1 MFRDI
6 LLPIDL
12 THRETQTR
20 AVEVATDMARKWG
33 ARLHVMTVIPD
44 LRSSMVATYF
54 PPDFERKAAADAG
67 AELRSFADAAIG
79 GDLAVERIVAH
90 GSIYNEIIRYATKTK
105 CDLIVMA
112 AHRPEFSDYLIG
124 PNAARVVR
132 HANQSV
138 LVVRD

>member
-1 MFRDI
+1 MFKDI

-12 THRETQTR
+12 THRETQTK
-20 AVEVATDMARKWG
+20 AVAVATDVARKWG

-44 LRSSMVATYF
+44 IRSSMVATYF
-54 PPDFERKAAADAG
+54 PPDFERKATADAET
-67 AELRSFADAAIG
+67 ELRSFTDAAIG
-79 GDLAVERIVAH
+79 GDLPVERIVAH
-90 GSIYNEIIRYATKTK
+90 GSIYNEILRYATKTK

-112 AHRPEFSDYLIG
+112 SHRPELSDFLLG

>member
-12 THRETQTR
+12 THRETQTK

-44 LRSSMVATYF
+44 IRSSMVATYF
-54 PPDFERKAAADAG
+54 PPDFERKATAN
-67 AELRSFADAAIG
+67 AETELQSFTDAAIG
-79 GDLAVERIVAH
+79 SDLPVERIVAH

-112 AHRPEFSDYLIG
+112 SHRPELSDFLLG